1 MSWAGQAVIAQ
12 LADSAELV
20 DVEALVRQHA
30 RLVYRVAWSVL
41 RDHHDAEDA
50 AQETFVRLWRTRE
63 QLPQIAD
70 PRLWLARVAWRV
82 AVDRVRRRREQPL
95 DDLPEPLAPGA
106 PLDEQLAGDQLRAVM
121 EELIAALPKDMQDVI
136 NLSSAGEMSAA
147 EIGEILGVAE
157 GTVRTRL
164 FRARQLLRERLA
176 MKLSK
181 KQANP
186 KIGRP
191 ND

>member
-12 LADSAELV
+12 LADGAELV

-50 AQETFVRLWRTRE
+50 AQETFVRLWRSRD

-95 DDLPEPLAPGA
+95 DDLPEPLAPGD
-106 PLDEQLAGDQLRAVM
+106 PLDEQVAGDQLRVVM

-136 NLSSAGEMSAA
+136 NLSAAGDMSAA
-147 EIGEILGVAE
+147 ELGEILGVAE

-164 FRARQLLRERLA
+164 HRARQLLRERLA
-176 MKLSK
+176 ARLERKR
-181 KQANP
+181 
-186 KIGRP
+186 IT
-191 ND
+191 